1 MANYKAKEIKMKD
14 SPLRVTLDEITT
26 EKIIEI
32 ESYLQNERFVDLVR
46 INLIALGD
54 YRQQIRE
61 HAKNIEQSCRVR
73 AIRAYKA
80 GVPIK
85 EVSKALGFSQ
95 TIIKRWSNGSSD
107 V

>member
-1 MANYKAKEIKMKD
+1 MED
-14 SPLRVTLDEITT
+14 SPLKVTLDEITT

-32 ESYLQNERFVDLVR
+32 ENYLQNKRFVDL
-46 INLIALGD
+46 ITSNLIELGD
-54 YRQQIRE
+54 YRQTIKT
-61 HAKNIEQSCRVR
+61 HAKNLEESCKTR

-85 EVSKALGFSQ
+85 EVAKALGFSQ
-95 TIIKRWSNGSSD
+95 TIIKRWSNGSSN

>member
-1 MANYKAKEIKMKD
+1 MENN
-14 SPLRVTLDEITT
+14 PLKVTLDEITT

-32 ESYLQNERFVDLVR
+32 ESYLQNERFVDL
-46 INLIALGD
+46 ITTNLISLGD
-54 YRQQIRE
+54 YRKIIRE

>member
-1 MANYKAKEIKMKD
+1 MED
-14 SPLRVTLDEITT
+14 SPLKVTLDEITT

-32 ESYLQNERFVDLVR
+32 ENYLQNERFVDL
-46 INLIALGD
+46 ITANLIELGN
-54 YRQQIRE
+54 YRQIIKE
-61 HAKNIEQSCRVR
+61 HAKNIEQSSKIR

>member
-1 MANYKAKEIKMKD
+1 MKN
-14 SPLRVTLDEITT
+14 SPLKVTLDEITT

-32 ESYLQNERFVDLVR
+32 ENYLQNERFIDLVTA
-46 INLIALGD
+46 NLIELGN
-54 YRQQIRE
+54 YRQTIKA
-61 HAKNIEQSCRVR
+61 HAKNIEQSSRIR
-73 AIRAYKA
+73 AIRAYRA

-85 EVSKALGFSQ
+85 DISEALGFSQ